1 MYDVGKVGGTFMDR
15 SGIFES
21 LKELVA
27 ERFDLTPEAL
37 TLATTQKD
45 LGIDSI
51 LMVDLMM
58 DVEERLGVTF
68 KNLDLVQNPTLGD
81 IVSLVE
87 ANIAR

>member
-1 MYDVGKVGGTFMDR
+1 MKR
-15 SGIFES
+15 EEIFES

-27 ERFDLTPEAL
+27 ERFDLDGKEL
-37 TLATTQKD
+37 TLATTQSD

-68 KNLDLVQNPTLGD
+68 KNLDLVKNPTLGD
-81 IVSLVE
+81 IVNLVE
-87 ANIAR
+87 ANVVAKP

>member
-1 MYDVGKVGGTFMDR
+1 MFMDR
-15 SGIFES
+15 SEIFES

-27 ERFDLTPEAL
+27 ERFDLRRETL
-37 TLATTQKD
+37 TLSTTQKD

>member
-1 MYDVGKVGGTFMDR
+1 MDR
-15 SGIFES
+15 SEIFES

-27 ERFDLTPEAL
+27 ERFDLRRETL
-37 TLATTQKD
+37 TLSTTQKD

-87 ANIAR
+87 ANTAR

>member
-1 MYDVGKVGGTFMDR
+1 MER
-15 SGIFES
+15 SEIFES

-27 ERFDLTPEAL
+27 ERFDLKRDSL
-37 TLATTQKD
+37 TLSTTQKD

-58 DVEERLGVTF
+58 EVEERLGVTF
-68 KNLDLVQNPTLGD
+68 KNLDLVPNPTLGD

-87 ANIAR
+87 ANTPR

>member
-1 MYDVGKVGGTFMDR
+1 MNRVQ
-15 SGIFES
+15 IFDN

-27 ERFDLTPEAL
+27 ERFDLKDMEL
-37 TLATTQKD
+37 SLATTQSE

-68 KNLDLVQNPTLGD
+68 KTLELKKNPTLGD
-81 IVSLVE
+81 IVDLVE
-87 ANIAR
+87 ANLTSSRQ

>member
-1 MYDVGKVGGTFMDR
+1 MDR
-15 SGIFES
+15 SDIFES
-21 LKELVA
+21 LKALVA

-37 TLATTQKD
+37 TLSTTQKD

-68 KNLDLVQNPTLGD
+68 KNLDLVPNPSLGD

-87 ANIAR
+87 ANIVR

>member
-1 MYDVGKVGGTFMDR
+1 MDR
-15 SGIFES
+15 SEIFES

-27 ERFDLTPEAL
+27 ERFDLKRETL
-37 TLATTQKD
+37 TLSTTQKD

>member
-1 MYDVGKVGGTFMDR
+1 MKR
-15 SGIFES
+15 EEIFES

-27 ERFDLTPEAL
+27 ERFDLDGKEL
-37 TLATTQKD
+37 TLATTQSD

-68 KNLDLVQNPTLGD
+68 KNLDLVRNPTLGD
-81 IVSLVE
+81 IVNLVE
-87 ANIAR
+87 ANVVAKP

>member
-1 MYDVGKVGGTFMDR
+1 MDH
-15 SGIFES
+15 SEIFES

-27 ERFDLTPEAL
+27 ERFELTPEAL

-51 LMVDLMM
+51 LMIDLMM

-68 KNLDLVQNPTLGD
+68 KNLDLVQNPSLGD

>member
-1 MYDVGKVGGTFMDR
+1 MKR
-15 SGIFES
+15 EEIFES

-27 ERFDLTPEAL
+27 ERFDLDGKAL
-37 TLATTQKD
+37 TPATTQSD

-68 KNLDLVQNPTLGD
+68 KNLELVRNPTLDD
-81 IVSLVE
+81 IVNLVE
-87 ANIAR
+87 ANMAVKP

>member
-15 SGIFES
+15 SEIFER

-37 TLATTQKD
+37 TPSTTQKD

>member
-1 MYDVGKVGGTFMDR
+1 MDR
-15 SGIFES
+15 SEIFES

-27 ERFDLTPEAL
+27 ERFDLRRETL
-37 TLATTQKD
+37 TLSTTQKD

-68 KNLDLVQNPTLGD
+68 KNLDLVQNPSLGD